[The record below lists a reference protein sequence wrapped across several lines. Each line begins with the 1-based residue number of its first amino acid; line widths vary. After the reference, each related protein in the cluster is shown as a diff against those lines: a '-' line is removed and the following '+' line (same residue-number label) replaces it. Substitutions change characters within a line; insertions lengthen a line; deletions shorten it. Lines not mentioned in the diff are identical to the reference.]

1 MAKNYDVIVI
11 GSGGGSKITRPAAN
25 LGLKVAIIEKGAL
38 GGTCLNHGCI
48 PSKMLI
54 HPADIASHLKDADK
68 FSLEINQKFGVRFE
82 ELITRVT
89 NTIAKDSNSIA
100 PAYAKHPNIDLYPH
114 TAKFISNNVIEVN
127 GEQLHGDKIFIAVGA
142 RASIPNIPGLAG
154 TPYFTYKEALRNTT
168 QPKKMI
174 VLGGGYIA
182 VELGYFYAALGTD
195 VTFLVRSTMAKGE
208 DRDVQQEFQETF
220 CKKHDVRLG
229 ITPTNIAHDGT
240 EFTVNFTCPKEG
252 NVSMKADALFIATGV
267 TSNADTLA
275 LENTDIKVDS
285 NGWIQVDDHLQTA
298 VENVYAFGDVIGR
311 YLFRHNANF
320 EGEYLFQNVFD
331 EMFPEP
337 INYPPMPHAIFS
349 NPQVAGV
356 GETEQELEEMGISY
370 VVGLNPYKSSAMGMA
385 LLSESGFCK
394 LLFHRDSKKLLG
406 AHIIGEEASNMIHM
420 CIAYMNM
427 GGTLDDML
435 RTIYIHP
442 ALPEIVR
449 NAARK
454 AQAQLKGV

>member
-1 MAKNYDVIVI
+1 MMKNYDVIVI

-25 LGLKVAIIEKGAL
+25 LGLKVAIIEKGEL

-68 FSLEINQKFGVRFE
+68 FSLEINQNFGVRFE
-82 ELITRVT
+82 ELIARVT
-89 NTIAKDSNSIA
+89 KTIEKDSNSIA
-100 PAYAKHPNIDLYPH
+100 PAYEKHPNIDLYPYA
-114 TAKFISNNVIEVN
+114 AKFISNNVIEVN

-142 RASIPNIPGLAG
+142 RASIPNIPGLNG

-174 VLGGGYIA
+174 VIGGGYIA
-182 VELGYFYAALGTD
+182 VELGYFYAAMGTD
-195 VTFLVRSTMAKGE
+195 VTFLVRSGMAKAE
-208 DRDVQQEFQETF
+208 DIDVQAEFQETF
-220 CKKHDVRLG
+220 CANHDVRLG
-229 ITPTNIAHDGT
+229 TTPTNVQHDGN
-240 EFTVNFTCPKEG
+240 EFTVEFTCPKEG
-252 NVSMKADALFIATGV
+252 TVTMKADSLFVATGV
-267 TSNADTLA
+267 SSNADTLS
-275 LENTDIKVDS
+275 LENTDIKVNS
-285 NGWIQVDDHLQTA
+285 NGWIEVDEHLQTGA
-298 VENVYAFGDVIGR
+298 ENVYAFGDVIGK

-320 EGEYLFQNVFD
+320 EGEYLFKNVFD

-337 INYPPMPHAIFS
+337 IYYPPMPHAIFS

-356 GETEQELEEMGISY
+356 GATEQELKEQGTPY
-370 VVGLNPYKSSAMGMA
+370 VVGLNTYRSSAMGMA
-385 LLSESGFCK
+385 LLSENGFCK
-394 LLFHRDSKKLLG
+394 LMFHADTKKLLG

-435 RTIYIHP
+435 RTIYVHP

-454 AQAQLKGV
+454 AMAKLK